1 MNVFSFF
8 SGAGFLD
15 LGFEKTDGC
24 NVVYVSE
31 FHKPFNHI
39 YRYAREKMG
48 LNPPRYGHHI
58 EDATVL
64 LYDQELRRLRKLVR
78 ESKKETLTGFIGG
91 PPCPDF
97 SVAGKNRGQDGDNGK
112 LSKTFIEL
120 ICKLTPDFFLF
131 ENVKG
136 LYHTARHRA
145 FFEEMKGLLRQHG
158 YYLTEQL
165 INALEFGVP
174 QDRDRIILIGIRRPI
189 VRELKLTHIGQEL
202 TGFPWGKYK
211 KYHKDNVVALP
222 WPDKD
227 PYEEDSVRPM
237 PEGILKDL
245 TVQYWWDVNDVQ
257 NHPNADMYFTPKAG
271 ITRFATKDEGDVL
284 RKCYKRLHRYRYSP
298 TAAYGNNEVHIHPYK
313 PRRISIAEALAIQSL
328 PKEFELPPDI
338 TLSDAFK
345 TVGNGVPYLAAKGI
359 AQSLF
364 DYLSE
369 K

>member
-1 MNVFSFF
+1 MNIFSFF

-15 LGFEKTDGC
+15 LGFEKTEGF

-31 FHKPFNHI
+31 YHKPFNRV
-39 YRYAREKMG
+39 YQYARERMG

-64 LYDQELRRLRKLVR
+64 LYDQELRRLRRLVR
-78 ESKKETLTGFIGG
+78 ESKRETLTGFIGG

-112 LSKTFIEL
+112 LSKTYIEL
-120 ICKLTPDFFLF
+120 ICKLSPDFFLF

-145 FFEEMKGLLRQHG
+145 FFEEMKDTLRQQG

-174 QDRDRIILIGIRRPI
+174 QDRDRIILIGVKRQI
-189 VRELKLTHIGQEL
+189 VRKLKLTHIGQEL

-211 KYHKDNVVALP
+211 KYYKDNVVALP

-237 PEGILKDL
+237 PGGIYENL
-245 TVQYWWDVNDVQ
+245 TVQHWWDKNDVLH
-257 NHPNADMYFTPKAG
+257 HPNVDMYFTPKAG
-271 ITRFATKDEGDVL
+271 MTRFASKDEGDVL

-328 PKEFELPPDI
+328 PKEFELPHDI

-345 TVGNGVPYLAAKGI
+345 AVGNGVPYLAAKGI
-359 AQSLF
+359 AQSLY
-364 DYLSE
+364 DYLS

>member
-1 MNVFSFF
+1 MNIFSFF

-15 LGFEKTDGC
+15 LGFENTDGC

-31 FHKPFNHI
+31 FHKPFLHV
-39 YRYAREKMG
+39 YQYAREKMG
-48 LNPPRYGHHI
+48 LQLPRYGLH
-58 EDATVL
+58 EENVTNL
-64 LYDQELRRLRKLVR
+64 LYDQERKRLRRLVN

-97 SVAGKNRGQDGDNGK
+97 SVAGKNRGKAGDNGK
-112 LSKTFIEL
+112 LSKTYIEL
-120 ICKLTPDFFLF
+120 ICTLRPDFFLF

-136 LYHTARHRA
+136 LYQTARHRA
-145 FFEEMKGLLRQHG
+145 FFEEMKEELRQHG

-165 INALEFGVP
+165 INALDFGAP
-174 QDRDRIILIGIRRPI
+174 QDRDRIILIGVRRPI
-189 VRELKLTHIGQEL
+189 VRNLKLEHMGQEL
-202 TGFPWGKYK
+202 TGFPWGRYK
-211 KYHKDNVVALP
+211 KYHKDNVVSLP
-222 WPDKD
+222 WPDRD
-227 PYEEDSVRPM
+227 EYQEDSVRPM
-237 PEGILKDL
+237 PNGIIPEL
-245 TVQYWWDVNDVQ
+245 TIQYWWDMNDVLH
-257 NHPNADMYFTPKAG
+257 HPNANMFFAPRAG
-271 ITRFATKDEGDVL
+271 IARFATKDEGNVD

-328 PKEFELPPDI
+328 PKEFELPQDI

-345 TVGNGVPYLAAKGI
+345 TVGNGVPYMAAKGI

-364 DYLSE
+364 DYLTE